1 MKKLLTILFLLVSI
15 NVMAPLAPWGPEEP
29 GGPPSP
35 PPGPPCWPPPCVPVD
50 GGIFTFTLIAMLF
63 GAKKIKDNS

>member
-1 MKKLLTILFLLVSI
+1 
-15 NVMAPLAPWGPEEP
+15 MAPLGPHGPEP

-35 PPGPPCWPPPCVPVD
+35 PPGPPCWPPPCIPVD